1 MSLKV
6 TTKEL
11 GELRQQEVE
20 LIFLIR
26 NVYRFGEVTILT
38 RDGLPQDVVKT
49 VMRVRLGQLS
59 TEDVAQME
67 KQFYNLDSK

>member
-1 MSLKV
+1 MSLKI
-6 TTKEL
+6 TTNDL

-59 TEDVAQME
+59 TDDVAQME
-67 KQFYNLDSK
+67 KQFYNLERK